1 VDCPNYQETALSF
14 PLLPRREG
22 IKGRLNDRKPP
33 SPLPSPTEGA
43 REEIKAV
50 SFIDKPGHS
59 WGQRLTMMAI
69 NYVSCSRTMDNRKG
83 FTLIEIIVVLAIL
96 GILIAAIVPTYAAL
110 LTEAENKAALCAVA
124 EGKARLT
131 NQYAKMLLKEDPKAQ
146 KLSDIVESVS
156 TDAGDYRLVFTVSK
170 DHKEVEITAIDVRKG
185 ATGKASAS
193 WKVLKD
199 D

>member
-1 VDCPNYQETALSF
+1 MTAIDCA
-14 PLLPRREG
+14 
-22 IKGRLNDRKPP
+22 
-33 SPLPSPTEGA
+33 
-43 REEIKAV
+43 
-50 SFIDKPGHS
+50 
-59 WGQRLTMMAI
+59 
-69 NYVSCSRTMDNRKG
+69 SRSKTVENLKG
-83 FTLIEIIVVLAIL
+83 FTLIEIIMVLAVL

-131 NQYAKMLLKEDPKAQ
+131 NQYAKMLLKEDPKAH

-185 ATGKASAS
+185 ATGQASAS

>member
-1 VDCPNYQETALSF
+1 
-14 PLLPRREG
+14 
-22 IKGRLNDRKPP
+22 
-33 SPLPSPTEGA
+33 
-43 REEIKAV
+43 
-50 SFIDKPGHS
+50 
-59 WGQRLTMMAI
+59 
-69 NYVSCSRTMDNRKG
+69 MDNRKG

-110 LTEAENKAALCAVA
+110 LTEAENKAAMAAVA

-131 NQYAKMLLKEDPKAQ
+131 NQYAMMLLREDLKAH
-146 KLSDIVESVS
+146 KLKDIVESVS
-156 TDAGDYRLVFTVSK
+156 TDAGDYRLVFTVSQ

-185 ATGKASAS
+185 ATGQASAS

>member
-1 VDCPNYQETALSF
+1 MTAIFCAS
-14 PLLPRREG
+14 R
-22 IKGRLNDRKPP
+22 
-33 SPLPSPTEGA
+33 
-43 REEIKAV
+43 
-50 SFIDKPGHS
+50 
-59 WGQRLTMMAI
+59 
-69 NYVSCSRTMDNRKG
+69 SRTMDNRKG

-110 LTEAENKAALCAVA
+110 LTEAENKAAMAAVA

-131 NQYAKMLLKEDPKAQ
+131 NQYAMMLFKEDPKAH
-146 KLSDIVESVS
+146 KLKDIVESVS
-156 TDAGDYRLVFTVSK
+156 TDAGDYQLVFTVSK

-185 ATGKASAS
+185 ATGQASAS